1 MANVEDAGGHE
12 IARNRMSS
20 RAELRRWRGPVARLL
35 TVIGVLLVVVSIVA
49 NYVDRQALGKSD
61 FKDAAQQLAADPAIQ
76 QQVSLALTDQL
87 FSRVDVQARLEQ
99 RLPDNQ
105 KALAGP
111 IAGAMRPLS
120 ERLVR
125 ELLQRPRFQQAFVAA
140 LIAGQQQVVKVL
152 DDRTKFVQTQGENVT
167 VDLRPLLVELSQQL
181 PLVPDLSS
189 KLPADAG
196 TIVLFKAEQ
205 LKTAQTLTRG
215 LRLVAAWIWA
225 LALVCWIA
233 AVFLARDRRK
243 EVRAIAFGFIVIGL
257 VVLLVRRLAGDY
269 VIDKLS
275 STPSQD
281 DAIRSIWDILTRL
294 LVDAGWAAIAVG
306 VIALVGVWLIGPSR
320 RGTQARVW
328 LAPYLE
334 RPGLTYGVGALIF
347 LLLVLWGPI
356 SYVHRPLTLLA
367 FAILAALGIEALR
380 RQAARDTE
388 ALPPAQAAALE

>member
-1 MANVEDAGGHE
+1 MAR
-12 IARNRMSS
+12 I
-20 RAELRRWRGPVARLL
+20 L
-35 TVIGVLLVVVSIVA
+35 TIIGVLLVVVSITA
-49 NYVDRQALGKSD
+49 NFVDRQALGKSD
-61 FKDAAQQLAADPAIQ
+61 FNDAAKQLANDPAIQ
-76 QQVSLALTDQL
+76 QQVALALTDQL

-99 RLPDNQ
+99 RLPENQ

-140 LIAGQQQVVKVL
+140 LVAGQQQVVKVL
-152 DDRTKFVQTQGENVT
+152 DNRTKFLQTQGENVT

-189 KLPADAG
+189 KLPQDAG

-215 LRLVAAWIWA
+215 LRLVAAWIWILA
-225 LALVCWIA
+225 LALWIA
-233 AVFLARDRRK
+233 AVYLARDRRK
-243 EVRAIAFGFIVIGL
+243 EIRAISIGFVVIGL
-257 VVLLVRRLAGDY
+257 VILLLRRLAGDY

-275 STPSQD
+275 STPARD
-281 DAIRSIWDILTRL
+281 EAIRRIWDILTRL
-294 LVDAGWAAIAVG
+294 LIDAGWAAITVG
-306 VIALVGVWLIGPSR
+306 VIALIGVWLIGPSR

-328 LAPYLE
+328 LAPYLQ
-334 RPGLTYGVGALIF
+334 RPGLTYGVGAGVF

-356 SYVHRPLTLLA
+356 SYVQRPLTLLA

-380 RQAARDTE
+380 RQAGRELARSPGAAPGGADTE
-388 ALPPAQAAALE
+388 QTS